1 MRKSIICLLQFT
13 FVAFTSVTN
22 SEVTKSD
29 SPFAWS
35 VQRDGKTHH
44 ILGTVHAGVSLEE
57 LPCSDEILKQIQA
70 SDLVFLEVLHALTP
84 LNRKNMVEFFTES
97 KEKKERILNNFSF
110 SAESQQKIREMI
122 NSLLQIAPI
131 NPLYLT
137 QESDKGFDDLS
148 EEAKEFLISHGA
160 DIQGSYVDY
169 VVFISQVTHYKAIYS
184 FDHMEFQ
191 IAAIVLAENIKT
203 RALNNP
209 KTAEE
214 LERKKKKYPEDS
226 LSPITRDIIESLVD
240 NHYPSMERIKQAIFK
255 KAELY
260 ISGNEEEII
269 VSSSDELDSLENEN
283 ALWLEKFK
291 EAHASPEYESLFLA
305 GGVRHFIGSFNL
317 IDQLRKEGFS
327 VNRMTCSTDIV
338 QN

>member
-1 MRKSIICLLQFT
+1 MRKLIICLLQFT
-13 FVAFTSVTN
+13 FVALSPFVN
-22 SEVTKSD
+22 SETTKPN

-44 ILGTVHAGVSLEE
+44 ILGTIHAGVSLEE
-57 LPCSDEILKQIQA
+57 LPCSDEILKQIQV
-70 SDLVFLEVLHALTP
+70 SDLVFLEVLHALTL
-84 LNRKNMVEFFTES
+84 LNRKDMVEFFTES
-97 KEKKERILNNFSF
+97 KEKRERILNNFSF
-110 SAESQQKIREMI
+110 SAENQQKIREMI
-122 NSLLQIAPI
+122 KSLLQIKPI
-131 NPLYLT
+131 VNSLYLT
-137 QESDKGFDDLS
+137 QEGDEGFEDLS

-169 VVFISQVTHYKAIYS
+169 AFFISRVTHYKAIYS

-214 LERKKKKYPEDS
+214 LEKKKKKYSEDP
-226 LSPITRDIIESLVD
+226 LPPITQEIIESLVN
-240 NHYPSMERIKQAIFK
+240 NHYPSMERIKQAVFK

-269 VSSSDELDSLENEN
+269 VSSSHELDSLEREN

-327 VNRMTCSTDIV
+327 VNRMTCSTD
-338 QN
+338 NS